1 MFSTT
6 TCDRIVKRLAA
17 IVGVAVALLGAVVI
31 GGWFSGSTLVVQI
44 LAHAAPMMFN
54 TALSLA
60 LVGVALVA
68 WARSLPLVARAASAL
83 VVLLATTT
91 LAQDLCGVD
100 LGIDNLFVQD
110 WVTPVEREPGRMAA
124 NTAFCLILLSLVTYS
139 LTAPR
144 RRAWLPAAEAIVAST
159 VLAVALLSAFGYF
172 AGLPAAYGWGGQLGM
187 AIHTASAL
195 VIAAGTLLIIAIAAA
210 RQQEGML
217 PRWLPFPVAAAVVT
231 AGMIACQALKLSEQV
246 QIDRTTQLRADN
258 LAARLERHI
267 VNRMQ
272 AMERMAQRWAD
283 DHPSGQDKWEADAL
297 RYVDHYPDL
306 QSIGW
311 IDSQGTLRAIV
322 PLAGNEPLVGLDIYA
337 HEHQRAGFQRAR
349 ATKQVA
355 ASQIVELNPGEREVI
370 LFAPIHRGEEF
381 VGCISAMLQIE
392 TMVPTLFRDE
402 IQAGYGVA
410 LLDQG
415 ELAYS
420 TPLEFPGHVATPLRA
435 ASLNIQGSTW
445 KVHVWPTSHALYS
458 QSTRLPAGVFLAS
471 LVFAAIAAIAVHY
484 ALSTRSRARSAE
496 DALAALKCSEQRYE
510 LAVRGS
516 FQGLWDWDITTRKVH
531 FAPHCKVLLGYLP
544 DEPVDELAAWTGR
557 IHPEDRERVMQAMDD
572 HLIHR
577 RPFDVEFRLLAGLDL
592 LRWIRARGLAVW
604 NRQGYPTRMAG
615 SLTDTSDRHRLEA
628 QLRSNVEELAARNV
642 SLKRMA
648 EAAEAATRTK
658 SEFLANMSHE
668 IRSPLTAV
676 LGYTDLLL
684 EDNPAPVARDWIER
698 IKRNGEHLLA
708 VINDVLDLSKIEAGK
723 LQVEHESCATLDF
736 FGELVRL
743 MQVRSQA
750 RGLDLVLEFRTLVPQ
765 HMQTDPHRLRQ
776 ILMNLVG
783 NAIKFTERGEVR
795 IAVQATREE
804 CPQIIVDVIDTGIGL
819 SVEQIDRLFA
829 PFTQADSSMARRYGG
844 TGLGLAISQR
854 LAQLLGGK
862 IAVRSQLGVGS
873 TFRVQLPLVTQ
884 PEEPWI
890 VGPQA
895 DLPHRGG
902 ASLPCESDSA
912 VPARAALP
920 QDSSSPREAPDP
932 QSASSASASPG
943 PLTGYRILLAEDGP
957 DNRWLI
963 EHLLQRSGAAVT
975 TVEDGAAA
983 VRAVDSAIDRGEHWD
998 AVLMDIQMPVLD
1010 GYQATLRLREMG
1022 CTWPIIALTAHAL
1035 TAERK
1040 KCLDVGCNDFL
1051 TKPVD
1056 VRQLVAV
1063 LQRWIERAVRHTEH
1077 RPDAVHAVE

>member
-6 TCDRIVKRLAA
+6 TCDRFVKRLAA
-17 IVGVAVALLGAVVI
+17 ISGAALATLGAVVI
-31 GGWFSGSTLVVQI
+31 GGWMLGSTPVVQI

-60 LVGVALVA
+60 LVGVALIA
-68 WARSLPLVARAASAL
+68 WARSLPRVARAASL
-83 VVLLATTT
+83 FVVMLAATT
-91 LAQDLCGVD
+91 LAQDLCGFD
-100 LGIDNLFVQD
+100 FGIDNLIVQD
-110 WVTPVEREPGRMAA
+110 RVTPVESGPGRMAA
-124 NTAFCLILLSLVTYS
+124 NTAICLILLSLVLYS
-139 LTAPR
+139 LTALR
-144 RRAWLPAAEAIVAST
+144 RRAWLPAAEALVAST
-159 VLAVALLSAFGYF
+159 ILAVALLSAFGYF

-187 AIHTASAL
+187 AIHTAWAL
-195 VIAAGTLLIIAIAAA
+195 VIAASTLLIIAIAAA

-217 PRWLPFPVAAAVVT
+217 PAWLPFPVAAAVVT
-231 AGMIACQALKLSEQV
+231 AGMIACQALKLSEQA

-258 LAARLERHI
+258 LAGRLERHL
-267 VNRMQ
+267 VDRMQ

-283 DHPSGQDKWEADAL
+283 DHPLSQSKWEADAQ
-297 RYVDHYPDL
+297 RHVQHY
-306 QSIGW
+306 QEVQAVGW
-311 IDSQGTLRAIV
+311 IDSHGTVQAIV
-322 PLAGNEPLVGLDIYA
+322 PLVGNEPLLGLDIHA
-337 HEHQRAGFQRAR
+337 HEQHQAAFQQAR

-355 ASQIVELNPGEREVI
+355 ASRIVELHSGDRGVI

-381 VGCISAMLQIE
+381 VGCISAVLQIE

-410 LLDQG
+410 LLDQE
-415 ELAYS
+415 ELAYT
-420 TPLEFPGHVATPLRA
+420 TPREFPDHVATPLRV
-435 ASLNIQGSTW
+435 ASLSVQGSTW
-445 KVHVWPTSHALYS
+445 NVNVWPTSHAVYS
-458 QSTRLPAGVFLAS
+458 QTTRLPVGVFLAS

-484 ALSTRSRARSAE
+484 ALSTRSRAKSAE
-496 DALAALKCSEQRYE
+496 DALAALQCSEQRYE

-544 DEPVDELAAWTGR
+544 DEPIDELAAWTGR

-628 QLRSNVEELAARNV
+628 QLRSNVEELATRNV

-684 EDNPAPVARDWIER
+684 EDNPAPVSRDWIER

-723 LQVEHESCATLDF
+723 LQVEQESCTTLEF
-736 FGELVRL
+736 FDELVRL

-750 RGLDLVLEFRTLVPQ
+750 RGLDLVLEFRTQVPPQ
-765 HMQTDPHRLRQ
+765 IRTDPHRLRQ

-795 IAVQATREE
+795 ITVQATRDES
-804 CPQIIVDVIDTGIGL
+804 PQLIVDVIDTGIGL
-819 SVEQIDRLFA
+819 STEQIEKLFA

-854 LAQLLGGK
+854 LAQLLGGR
-862 IAVRSQLGVGS
+862 ISVRSQPGVGS
-873 TFRVQLPLVTQ
+873 TFRVQLPLVSESEQ
-884 PEEPWI
+884 PWVTGPHANEPNR
-890 VGPQA
+890 GMATLPRDSDQA
-895 DLPHRGG
+895 DP
-902 ASLPCESDSA
+902 ASA
-912 VPARAALP
+912 H
-920 QDSSSPREAPDP
+920 APKA
-932 QSASSASASPG
+932 SASSREVLASSSPG
-943 PLTGYRILLAEDGP
+943 PLAGCRILLAEDGP

-963 EHLLQRSGAAVT
+963 EHLLQRSGAEVS

-983 VRAVDSAIDRGEHWD
+983 VRAVDSAIDRGERWD

-1010 GYQATLRLREMG
+1010 GYQATRRLREMG

-1035 TAERK
+1035 TAERNH
-1040 KCLDVGCNDFL
+1040 CLEAGCNDFL

-1056 VRQLVAV
+1056 VRQLVTV
-1063 LQRWIERAVRHTEH
+1063 LRRWIDAAAGQESC
-1077 RPDAVHAVE
+1077 PDAIGVPEPASGVS